1 MSCHVASATRCPP
14 RPWRAQ
20 KGTTSPLQLKN
31 EQSLVIPQQSLSV
44 GHRAAVTKWLQW
56 SHPVSSA
63 QLNSQLQGQ
72 LPGDEMACAKIVQPF
87 ETLWNYICL
96 APRAGGLELT
106 TSAKSPAQC
115 LIKVNPYITLLT
127 HYGTCHLLLTR
138 EPKKAS
144 AQEGLP
150 DAKLDKDQCP
160 TVLRA
165 KALPNQPN
173 TKRRIQNFLK
183 QF

>member
-1 MSCHVASATRCPP
+1 MSCHVASPTRCPT

-20 KGTTSPLQLKN
+20 KGATSPLGLKN
-31 EQSLVIPQQSLSV
+31 KQPLVVPQQSLSV
-44 GHRAAVTKWLQW
+44 GHRAAVIKRLQQ
-56 SHPVSSA
+56 SQPVCSA

-72 LPGDEMACAKIVQPF
+72 LSGDEMACARIVQPC

-96 APRAGGLELT
+96 APRASGLELT

-144 AQEGLP
+144 A
-150 DAKLDKDQCP
+150 
-160 TVLRA
+160 
-165 KALPNQPN
+165 
-173 TKRRIQNFLK
+173 
-183 QF
+183 